1 MSRLSTFAGYLS
13 IINLV
18 DNVNWPPERVSK
30 LTFRALAIRQSEFLS
45 QSNELPL
52 IGSLRVAMFT
62 SWRSQKSVR
71 KHLPCL
77 LFSPTNAAPQFLQ
90 KLTPFIHNF
99 LRNQVYFSNIAR
111 CQFSRPFCLSRLTLN
126 ILWCHTNRFQS

>member
-18 DNVNWPPERVSK
+18 DNVNWPPERVLK
-30 LTFRALAIRQSEFLS
+30 LTFRALAIRQSEFVS

-52 IGSLRVAMFT
+52 IRSLRVAMFT

-71 KHLPCL
+71 KHLPCYFL
-77 LFSPTNAAPQFLQ
+77 LPTQHHKFYRNLPHS
-90 KLTPFIHNF
+90 FIIFYAIKSTFQIELGVNF
-99 LRNQVYFSNIAR
+99 PDRSA
-111 CQFSRPFCLSRLTLN
+111 CLD
-126 ILWCHTNRFQS
+126 

>member
-71 KHLPCL
+71 KHLPCYFL
-77 LFSPTNAAPQFLQ
+77 LPTQHHKQ